1 MRVEGVAGP
10 EQSEMRDVGWIED
23 CFGVVIA
30 GVRCIEAIL
39 APKCIRE
46 AGRSEQGGD
55 YKRHRGFH
63 TTDVV

>member
-1 MRVEGVAGP
+1 
-10 EQSEMRDVGWIED
+10 MRDVGWIED